1 MKISNKQYKEIISL
15 LENELLDACYFGYNG
30 NDEADTDFN
39 DWAKNCLENILK
51 ILDK

>member
-15 LENELLDACYFGYNG
+15 LENEFIDAFYCGYNG
-30 NDEADTDFN
+30 NDEKDMDFN
-39 DWAKNCLENILK
+39 DWAKNCLENIQK